1 MTTVTLVPGDRIH
14 DDEAL
19 LAFATQLGRELDD
32 GKRTLALAWLDADDH
47 LLPVVVPIDDIPEVP
62 DDEFAPGLA
71 MVMGA
76 AVEEHAPGGSVVL
89 ILIRGGSTTVTAADR
104 AWNRMLCSQDSAR
117 VRAVFVAAG
126 GTVRPLPPDDVA

>member
-1 MTTVTLVPGDRIH
+1 MTTATLVPGDRVH

-19 LAFATQLGRELDD
+19 LALATQLARELDD

-62 DDEFAPGLA
+62 DEESAPGLA

-89 ILIRGGSTTVTAADR
+89 ILIRGGSTAVTAADR
-104 AWNRMLCSQDSAR
+104 AWNRLLRSQHSAR
-117 VRAVFVAAG
+117 VRAMFVAAG
-126 GTVRPLPPDDVA
+126 GTVRPLAPHDAA